1 MADNIHKLQDKL
13 QQLQSEVED
22 IERIVIDIEKL
33 KNLHNEIQTTQE
45 KLNLVKKTFNMKYR
59 ELKEACSQLQ
69 KLQNYVEQFKN
80 SQDYQELESIVRSE
94 VGKTLLDNKKL
105 LQNALVSV
113 IVALRND
120 PNRHLLIDR
129 VLQLYQVEVVIVP
142 KVGLKKLL
150 LIKKGIR

>member
-33 KNLHNEIQTTQE
+33 NLHNEIQTTQE
-45 KLNLVKKTFNMKYR
+45 KLNLVKKTFNVKYG

-94 VGKTLLDNKKL
+94 VGKTLLSLSRK
-105 LQNALVSV
+105 
-113 IVALRND
+113 IE
-120 PNRHLLIDR
+120 
-129 VLQLYQVEVVIVP
+129 Y
-142 KVGLKKLL
+142 G
-150 LIKKGIR
+150 

>member
-22 IERIVIDIEKL
+22 IERIVIDIE
-33 KNLHNEIQTTQE
+33 
-45 KLNLVKKTFNMKYR
+45 
-59 ELKEACSQLQ
+59 

-120 PNRHLLIDR
+120 PDRYLLIDR
-129 VLQLYQVEVVIVP
+129 ME
-142 KVGLKKLL
+142 LL
-150 LIKKGIR
+150 LLLRLQ

>member
-1 MADNIHKLQDKL
+1 MADNIHKPQDKL

-22 IERIVIDIEKL
+22 IEREKSKSKEKL

-45 KLNLVKKTFNMKYR
+45 KLNLVKKTFNVKYG

-94 VGKTLLDNKKL
+94 VGKTLLSLSRK
-105 LQNALVSV
+105 
-113 IVALRND
+113 IE
-120 PNRHLLIDR
+120 
-129 VLQLYQVEVVIVP
+129 Y
-142 KVGLKKLL
+142 G
-150 LIKKGIR
+150 